1 MLKLRKRGVPSPFA
15 KGAPLSLSILAL
27 AVSLLA
33 MVFTGLQWWE
43 AHQQKR
49 LQTKPL
55 VAFYIESDANEPKKG
70 LAIDNLGPG
79 PAVIKSIRYF
89 VDRQL
94 LDEQEVLQHV
104 KLNPDFDHGV
114 VLDEGD
120 VLGVGQ
126 RVWLIDYRTKN
137 DKEIGRL
144 ADLFGSR
151 LVVEVS
157 YCSIGDE
164 CWRKCS
170 PNGRC

>member
-1 MLKLRKRGVPSPFA
+1 MLKHRKRGIPSPFS
-15 KGAPLSLSILAL
+15 KGTPLLLSSLAL
-27 AVSLLA
+27 VVSILA

-55 VAFYIESDANEPKKG
+55 VAFYIENDTNELKKG

-89 VDRQL
+89 VDRQPV
-94 LDEQEVLQHV
+94 DEQEVLQHV
-104 KLNPDFDHGV
+104 KLNPDSDHGIALV
-114 VLDEGD
+114 EGD

-137 DKEIGRL
+137 GNEIGRL
-144 ADLFGSR
+144 SDLLGSR
-151 LVVEVS
+151 LVAEVH

-170 PNGRC
+170 PSGRC